1 MSKIAVVY
9 WSGTGNTEMMAE
21 KVVEG
26 AKAAGAEVTL
36 FTATEFSVDK
46 VGEYDADRF
55 WMPFHGRR
63 GIRRHRI

>member
-26 AKAAGAEVTL
+26 AKAEI
-36 FTATEFSVDK
+36 
-46 VGEYDADRF
+46 
-55 WMPFHGRR
+55 GRA
-63 GIRRHRI
+63 HV